1 MKKQKVN
8 QKQKV
13 SKKQKV
19 DKKQK
24 VEQIKKGKRE
34 YKNVRF
40 TIKNKMIISYVLC
53 VVIPLVIVN
62 IFSTNNS
69 AKTLKETSRQLA
81 VEMTEQ
87 TCMNISS
94 YIVDVEKT
102 ITRIIINDLNA
113 TSNNLINEYLTVG
126 SGMPEQQAKLLEHNV
141 ESDIK
146 NQLLY
151 SKSLDDNLQALSLII
166 GEDNRIV
173 TTYDS
178 HGIKT
183 DLSEE
188 DLLEFKDY
196 PVSNKADWLV
206 GYGNYPERIF
216 ALKQLSNVKRGK
228 SVGIFI
234 AEVSVEGLKQKIQNI
249 ELFAGSEVLLVDRD
263 GKMICSTENAQIS
276 EDMMNL
282 ISSGEATGSVEQNG
296 KLISF
301 ATSENGWKVV
311 SEIPVSAL
319 TSSIDKANSLI
330 WLLIAVSALIA
341 VWAGLLISGGIIRFI
356 TQMKEAMKK
365 AETGDLNAEVNIKG
379 KDELAQLGT
388 SFNNMLGNI
397 KELVGETQ
405 HTITKILEA
414 SNILRRNTSH
424 SIETFSQLA
433 LSIENISEGS
443 SMQAEDTQKGAM
455 MMDNLSESIKK
466 VIQDT
471 EGVYKKS
478 QGTKERIAAANSSME
493 RLDKAMNSSSVI
505 SGDIRESILSLCE
518 LTKSIA
524 DVMKL
529 LDGISEQT
537 NLLAL
542 NASIEAARAGD
553 VGRGFAVVANE
564 VRNLAEQSK
573 SSTGHVRST
582 LNHIE
587 SESVRAVALVKKGN
601 EVFKEQEKVA
611 KETTGTLN
619 EMIHE
624 LVEMDL
630 GLNHVNEQTISMNG
644 LKNQVGDKIESITT
658 VTEENAAAAEELNAL
673 GEEQKAV
680 MEQLSSLAD
689 ELNKEIGSLNQSIKK
704 FKI

>member
-1 MKKQKVN
+1 MKKEKIKRV
-8 QKQKV
+8 
-13 SKKQKV
+13 
-19 DKKQK
+19 
-24 VEQIKKGKRE
+24 KKGKKE
-34 YKNVRF
+34 YKNTYF

-62 IFSTNNS
+62 MFSTNNS
-69 AKTLKETSRQLA
+69 AKTLKETSSQLA
-81 VEMTEQ
+81 VAMTEQ
-87 TCMNISS
+87 TCINISS

-113 TSNNLINEYLTVG
+113 TSNNLINKYLTVD
-126 SGMPEQQAKLLEHNV
+126 SEVNEQQAKLLQYNIGE
-141 ESDIK
+141 DIK

-151 SKSLDDNLQALSLII
+151 SLSLDDNLRALSIVV
-166 GEDNRIV
+166 GEDSKII
-173 TTYDS
+173 TTYNN
-178 HGIKT
+178 HAVKT
-183 DLSEE
+183 DLSDEE
-188 DLLEFKDY
+188 ILEFKEY
-196 PVSNKADWLV
+196 SVSNKVDWIV

-216 ALKQLSNVKRGK
+216 AIKQLTNVKRGK
-228 SVGIFI
+228 SVGVFMT
-234 AEVSVEGLKQKIQNI
+234 EVKLEVLEQKIKNI
-249 ELFAGSEVLLVDRD
+249 ELFPGSKVLLLDSD
-263 GKMICSTENAQIS
+263 GKIICSTEGGQIS
-276 EDMMNL
+276 EDMVNL
-282 ISSGEATGSVEQNG
+282 ISSGEAMGSAEHNG

-319 TSSIDKANSLI
+319 TSSIDKANNLI
-330 WLLIAVSALIA
+330 WLLIIVSALIA
-341 VWAGLLISGGIIRFI
+341 VWAGLLISKNIIGFI
-356 TQMKEAMKK
+356 RQMKEAMKK
-365 AETGDLNAEVNIKG
+365 AETGDLNVEVNIKG

-388 SFNNMLGNI
+388 SFNNMLMNI

-405 HTITKILEA
+405 RTITKILEA
-414 SNILRRNTSH
+414 SHILRRNTSH
-424 SIETFSQLA
+424 SIEAFNQLA

-455 MMDNLSESIKK
+455 MMENLSESIKK

-471 EGVYKKS
+471 EEVYKKS
-478 QGTKERIAAANSSME
+478 QGTKERVTAANDSMN
-493 RLDKAMNSSSVI
+493 RLDKAMNSSAAI
-505 SGDIRESILSLCE
+505 SGNIYESIMSLCE
-518 LTKSIA
+518 LTKSIG

-553 VGRGFAVVANE
+553 VGKGFAVVANE

-573 SSTGHVRST
+573 YSTKHVRNT

-587 SESVRAVALVKKGN
+587 SESIRVVELVKKGN
-601 EVFKEQEKVA
+601 EVFKQQENVA

-624 LVEMDL
+624 LVEMDQ
-630 GLNHVNEQTISMNG
+630 GLNHVNEQTMSMNG
-644 LKNQVGDKIESITT
+644 LKNQVGNKIESITT

-689 ELNKEIGSLNQSIKK
+689 ELNEEIGNLNQSIKK

>member
-1 MKKQKVN
+1 
-8 QKQKV
+8 
-13 SKKQKV
+13 
-19 DKKQK
+19 
-24 VEQIKKGKRE
+24 
-34 YKNVRF
+34 
-40 TIKNKMIISYVLC
+40 MIISYVLC

-69 AKTLKETSRQLA
+69 AKTLKETTSQLA

-94 YIVDVEKT
+94 YITDMEKT
-102 ITRIIINDLNA
+102 ITRIIINDLNV

-126 SGMPEQQAKLLEHNV
+126 LGMPEQQAKLLEHNV
-141 ESDIK
+141 EKDIK
-146 NQLLY
+146 SQLLY

-166 GEDNRIV
+166 GEDNRII

-183 DLSEE
+183 DLSDENI
-188 DLLEFKDY
+188 LEFKDY
-196 PVSNKADWLV
+196 PASNKTDWLV

-228 SVGIFI
+228 SVGRFI

-249 ELFAGSEVLLVDRD
+249 ELFAGTEVLLVDRN

-301 ATSENGWKVV
+301 ATSENGCKVV

-319 TSSIDKANSLI
+319 
-330 WLLIAVSALIA
+330 IA
-341 VWAGLLISGGIIRFI
+341 VWAGVLTSRGIIRFI

-365 AETGDLNAEVNIKG
+365 AETGDLKAEVNIKG

-414 SNILRRNTSH
+414 SHILRRNTSH
-424 SIETFSQLA
+424 SIETFNQLA

-466 VIQDT
+466 IIQDT

-478 QGTKERIAAANSSME
+478 QGAKERITAANSSME

-505 SGDIRESILSLCE
+505 SGDIRESIISLCE

-553 VGRGFAVVANE
+553 VGKGFAVVANE

-573 SSTGHVRST
+573 ASTNHVRST

-587 SESVRAVALVKKGN
+587 SESVRAVGLVKKGN

-630 GLNHVNEQTISMNG
+630 GLNHVNEQTISMDG
-644 LKNQVGDKIESITT
+644 LKNQVGDKIESITI

-689 ELNKEIGSLNQSIKK
+689 ELNTEIGSLNQSIKK